1 VSATTSDPARTSAHD
16 SGPPVPEPDAREP
29 REPKVTPAT
38 ADPDRPDR
46 TDRPDPTNRA
56 DPAGSPDAGLEI
68 KIIVALAVV
77 AGLGLRFVAP
87 SPLWLDEALSVNI
100 ARLPLGQ
107 IPDALQHDGH
117 PPLYYALLHG
127 WMQVL
132 GTGDVAVRALSGV
145 FAVVTL
151 PVAYLVGRRAG
162 GRALGWLTLG
172 LFSLSPFVLRYATE
186 TRMYALIMLLVLL
199 AYLTLDDIMRR
210 HRDGWW
216 RVAALGLLTAALLY
230 THYWAMWL
238 LAGTAVVLAYVSW
251 RTPDP
256 ATRRA
261 GRRGLL
267 AMVGGGVVFLPWV
280 PVLLFQ
286 ARHTGTPWAG
296 PQRPTSLVASTLTD
310 LGGGNFTDAEL
321 VGAVVLILV
330 LLGVFGVAVSNR
342 RIDLDLHTAVAFRP
356 EAAVVAATITL
367 GSLVG
372 IVTRSAYATR
382 YAATFVPLVL
392 LLAAGGIAC
401 FSARRIRAGVLVG
414 VLGLS
419 SLGALYNVTTD
430 RTQVE
435 VLAASVATH
444 MHPDDVV
451 VYCPDQLGPSSLRA
465 MPPGLDNV
473 AFPSMTPPDRVDWV
487 DYTQRN
493 SADPREFADRVVDRA
508 GPGRAVFVVWSG
520 AYKTHNGTC
529 EALVARLA
537 ERLPGQRQLIGEDG
551 DSYYEHANLSYF
563 PPAAAPPP

>member
-16 SGPPVPEPDAREP
+16 SGPPAPDQDAREQ

-38 ADPDRPDR
+38 AEPDRPDPS
-46 TDRPDPTNRA
+46 D
-56 DPAGSPDAGLEI
+56 SPDVGLEI
-68 KIIVALAVV
+68 KIVVAVAVL

-117 PPLYYALLHG
+117 PPLYYALLHV
-127 WMQVL
+127 WMQAL

-145 FAVVTL
+145 FAVAAL
-151 PVAYLVGRRAG
+151 PFAYLVGRRAG
-162 GRALGWLTLG
+162 GRALAWLTLG

-199 AYLTLDDIMRR
+199 GYLTLDDMMRR
-210 HRDGWW
+210 QRDGWR
-216 RVAALGLLTAALLY
+216 RVAALTLLSAALLY

-238 LAGTAVVLAYVSW
+238 LAGTFVVVGYISW
-251 RTPDP
+251 ASADP

-261 GRRGLL
+261 GRRCLS
-267 AMVGGGVVFLPWV
+267 AIVGGGVLFLPWV

-310 LGGGNFTDAEL
+310 LGGGRFTDAEL

-330 LLGVFGVAVSNR
+330 LLGVFGVAVGNR
-342 RIDLDLHTAVAFRP
+342 RIDLDLRTAVTFRP
-356 EAAVVAATITL
+356 EAAVVAATVTL

-372 IVTRSAYATR
+372 IASRSAYATR

-392 LLAAGGIAC
+392 LLAAGGICC
-401 FSARRIRAGVLVG
+401 FSARWIRAGVLVA
-414 VLGLS
+414 VLGLF
-419 SLGALYNVTTD
+419 SLGAFYNVTTD

-435 VLAASVATH
+435 VVAASVATH
-444 MHPDDVV
+444 MHAGDVV
-451 VYCPDQLGPSSLRA
+451 VYCPDQLGPSSLRV

-473 AFPSMTPPDRVDWV
+473 TFPSMAPPDRVDWV
-487 DYTQRN
+487 DYAQRN

-508 GPGRAVFVVWSG
+508 GPAHAVFVVWSG

-529 EALVARLA
+529 EALVAQLA
-537 ERLPGQRQLIGEDG
+537 TRRPGQQQLIGEDG
-551 DSYYEHANLSYF
+551 SSFYEHANLAYF
-563 PPAAAPPP
+563 PAAAAAAPAP